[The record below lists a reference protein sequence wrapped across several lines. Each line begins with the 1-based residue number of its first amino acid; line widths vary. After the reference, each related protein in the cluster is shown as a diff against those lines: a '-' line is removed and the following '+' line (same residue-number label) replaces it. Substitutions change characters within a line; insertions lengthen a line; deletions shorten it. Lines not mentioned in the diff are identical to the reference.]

1 MSRLESA
8 QEEMKLLRHQS
19 EDTELAKKQIRVCL
33 CGGVCVRGCLYMYIR
48 TYVASPLTVHPT
60 CPAHPKQEL
69 KQQINLILE
78 SKAML
83 EDERNDLLSKL
94 QHVSSWEEER
104 ASLRGKIEALEVEQE
119 DSYRRVQELL
129 EGNTQ
134 LEIERDRK

>member
-1 MSRLESA
+1 MYVCGLPPHCCVHIFPA
-8 QEEMKLLRHQS
+8 LL
-19 EDTELAKKQIRVCL
+19 V
-33 CGGVCVRGCLYMYIR
+33 
-48 TYVASPLTVHPT
+48 LTQ
-60 CPAHPKQEL
+60 QEL

-78 SKAML
+78 SKATL

-94 QHVSSWEEER
+94 QHIASWEEER
-104 ASLRGKIEALEVEQE
+104 ASLHGKIEALEVEQE

>member
-1 MSRLESA
+1 MPKSRSGYDCVYV
-8 QEEMKLLRHQS
+8 H
-19 EDTELAKKQIRVCL
+19 TYVCL
-33 CGGVCVRGCLYMYIR
+33 CMYVCMWS
-48 TYVASPLTVHPT
+48 ASSLLCISPVLLMLTQ
-60 CPAHPKQEL
+60 QEL

-94 QHVSSWEEER
+94 QHIASWEEER
-104 ASLRGKIEALEVEQE
+104 ASLHGKIEALEVEQE

>member
-1 MSRLESA
+1 M
-8 QEEMKLLRHQS
+8 
-19 EDTELAKKQIRVCL
+19 TVCTY
-33 CGGVCVRGCLYMYIR
+33 VCVSVHVRMYVCGLPPYCCVRI
-48 TYVASPLTVHPT
+48 SPALLVLIQ
-60 CPAHPKQEL
+60 QEL

-78 SKAML
+78 SKATL

-94 QHVSSWEEER
+94 QHIASWEEER
-104 ASLRGKIEALEVEQE
+104 ASLHGKIEALEVEQE